1 MKYSF
6 VVEVIFC
13 KRRGELFLSKKYA
26 DMPEPKFS
34 VEIARRFSTIISRFN
49 CKVPT
54 AFARSCNKLLLHN
67 LSLIAVAICKIYIL

>member
-34 VEIARRFSTIISRFN
+34 VEIARRVLTLISRFN
-49 CKVPT
+49 C
-54 AFARSCNKLLLHN
+54 
-67 LSLIAVAICKIYIL
+67 